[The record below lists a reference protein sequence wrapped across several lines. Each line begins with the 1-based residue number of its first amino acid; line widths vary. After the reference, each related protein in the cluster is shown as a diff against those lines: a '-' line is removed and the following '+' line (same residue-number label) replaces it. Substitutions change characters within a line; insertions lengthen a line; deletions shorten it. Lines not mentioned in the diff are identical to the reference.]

1 MAKNNIRSFRYSDE
15 VAAIIEKFKGDSLND
30 KFENLVLYCFWE
42 RKKIDDQLA
51 QKRKEYDRLC
61 QQVQKKR
68 EQLYEYDSLVEE
80 KQRLSKAIT
89 KIAID
94 AIDYKERLNKAMQED
109 VTQTDL
115 AGDDQASEKCVTKA
129 G

>member
-1 MAKNNIRSFRYSDE
+1 MAKNNIRSFRFSDE

-42 RKKIDDQLA
+42 RKKIDDQLV

-61 QQVQKKR
+61 KQVEEKR
-68 EQLYEYDSLVEE
+68 KQLYEYDSLVEE
-80 KQRLSKAIT
+80 KQRLNKAIT
-89 KIAID
+89 KIVID
-94 AIDYKERLNKAMQED
+94 VIDYKERLNKAMQED
-109 VTQTDL
+109 VTQIDL
-115 AGDDQASEKCVTKA
+115 AGDRSDPEKCVTKA